1 MQVTGRLGN
10 RKGNGS
16 SLGGDRESAFR
27 LGGIPVLRLH
37 MAVAAICLR
46 GVLSV
51 SLRGVSGVILRG
63 ISGVGVAV
71 FGFGRPGDLHRLA
84 RRRLDVVDGGT
95 ALGEVFSSIVGRVI
109 LGLGVVDDR
118 GRLDC
123 RYFVVLKIKSFIYLT

>member
-37 MAVAAICLR
+37 RDVAAICLR
-46 GVLSV
+46 GVPRV
-51 SLRGVSGVILRG
+51 SLRGVSGIILRG
-63 ISGVGVAV
+63 FSGVAIVGL
-71 FGFGRPGDLHRLA
+71 GGPGDLNRLA
-84 RRRLDVVDGGT
+84 RRRHDGVGGST
-95 ALGEVFSSIVGRVI
+95 ALGELFSSIVGRVV
-109 LGLGVVDDR
+109 LGLGVIDDR